1 MRSDVATMTEPR
13 KNDNMV
19 KLPRYDLANYHKL
32 IIFASTLKNT
42 KNSYY
47 ERKTRIDEDA
57 RCRVVARL

>member
-1 MRSDVATMTEPR
+1 
-13 KNDNMV
+13 MV